1 MKKIT
6 LIFIFLLGCVSS
18 SFAQF
23 SENFDADVTLPAG
36 WSVINGGDANTW
48 TIQLPGTGAAHSG
61 SNVAEID
68 YDSTTPHD
76 DYLITP
82 QFTVT
87 AGVSNHLN
95 LWAKSRSTFYQ
106 ETFDVLLSTTGT
118 NAADFTEVIAS
129 AVAPGTAWQEFS
141 YALSTYEGQTVY
153 VAFKSTTLDEW
164 QLYIDD
170 VVVDAAAAA
179 IPECATNVSPL
190 DGATDVVSGLVTF
203 EWAPG
208 FGEAATSYD
217 LYYGLTAG
225 NATTLVGNYTTT
237 SVDITVTGFNTVFYW
252 KVIAKNSAGQ
262 AVGCSEWS
270 FTTQAA
276 PGYCLNGVLYPAA
289 TYTPTTC
296 NGLAVNEITT
306 AGYAGEYSNVN
317 VTLGQTYTFNSG
329 TTDFIT
335 ISNDLGDTPL
345 AYGPTP
351 LTWVSDRDG
360 VIRFYSHVDDQ
371 CTTES
376 VSRTRSLICGIATC
390 TPATVAFS
398 LVSNC
403 PDATFNAT
411 ADITDLG
418 SATSLTVTDD
428 QGSAPQTV
436 SATGLVSF
444 GPYANGTSVILTVVN
459 DQDASC
465 TIVGTAQTQT
475 VCPPTNDDIANAEA
489 ISCGTLYSGD
499 TTGATLDQANASFYF
514 GVDLD
519 APNVWYTY
527 TGSGFEETITLNL
540 CGSSYDTS
548 VLVFTGTSG
557 NLTAVA
563 GNDDDN
569 TCGTGHTLNSRV
581 SFTSDGT
588 TTYYIVVEGYNPASV
603 GAYTMDVTCA
613 GVTPPAVANQTCA
626 SALSVSVDGSDNN
639 SDNSYG
645 DVSATQPTCDNFGS
659 IQDVWFSF
667 VAPTSGSVDVLAT
680 VGTMTSLNLSS
691 YSGVCGTLAS
701 LGCTSNQTAS
711 ATQSLTGLTAG
722 DTYYVQVWS
731 NAAEQGTFSLRL
743 TDTGLATTSF
753 EATNFKA
760 YPNPVTGLLNLSFN
774 KNITNVAVFNLL
786 GQQILSNNTNSKLTQ
801 IDMSLLSKG
810 TYMVKVTA
818 DNEVKT
824 IKVIKE

>member
-6 LIFIFLLGCVSS
+6 LIFIFLFGCVSS

-23 SENFDADVTLPAG
+23 SENFDADVTVPAG

-48 TIQLPGTGAAHSG
+48 TIQLPGTGTAHSG
-61 SNVAEID
+61 TNVAEID
-68 YDSTTPHD
+68 YDSATPHD

-95 LWAKSRSTFYQ
+95 LWAKSRSTFFQ

-118 NAADFTEVIAS
+118 NDTDFTEVIAS
-129 AVAPGTAWQEFS
+129 GVAPGTAWQEFS
-141 YALSTYEGQTVY
+141 YALSAYEGQTVY
-153 VAFKSTTLDEW
+153 VAFKSTTLDAW

-170 VVVDAAAAA
+170 VVVDAAASA
-179 IPECATNVSPL
+179 IPECASNVSPL
-190 DGATDVVSGLVTF
+190 DGATDVVAGLINF
-203 EWAPG
+203 SWDAG
-208 FGEAATSYD
+208 FGEPATSYD
-217 LYYGLTAG
+217 VYYGLTAG
-225 NATTLVGNYTTT
+225 SANILVGNYTTT
-237 SVDITVTGFNTVFYW
+237 ATDISVTGFNTTFYW
-252 KVIAKNSAGQ
+252 KVIAKNSAGE
-262 AVGCSEWS
+262 AIGCSEWS

-276 PGYCLNGVLYPAA
+276 PGYCLNGDLYPSA

-296 NGLAVNEITT
+296 NGLAVNVITT
-306 AGYAGEYSNVN
+306 GGWAGEYSNVN

-335 ISNDLGDTPL
+335 ISNDLGDTPI
-345 AYGPTP
+345 AFGPTP
-351 LTWVSDRDG
+351 LTWVSDLDG
-360 VIRFYSHVDDQ
+360 VVRFYSHVDDQ
-371 CTTES
+371 CTTET
-376 VSRTRSLICGIATC
+376 VSRTRSVICGIATC
-390 TPATVAFS
+390 SPATVAFS
-398 LVSNC
+398 KVSNC

-418 SATSLTVTDD
+418 SATSITVTDN
-428 QGSAPQTV
+428 QGSASQNV

-444 GPYANGTSVILTVVN
+444 GPFANGTSVILTVTN

-465 TIVGTAQTQT
+465 TVVGTAQTQAA
-475 VCPPTNDDIANAEA
+475 CPALNDDIANAEA
-489 ISCGTLYSGD
+489 ITCGTLYAG
-499 TTGATLDQANASFYF
+499 TTSGATLDQANATLFF

-527 TGSGFEETITLNL
+527 TGSGFEETITLDL

-548 VLVFTGTSG
+548 ILVLTGTPGS
-557 NLTAVA
+557 LTAVA

-569 TCGTGHTLNSRV
+569 TCSSNTLNSKI
-581 SFTSDGT
+581 SFPSDGT
-588 TTYYIVVEGYNPASV
+588 TTYYIAVEGYNAGSV
-603 GAYTMDVTCA
+603 GNYTLNVTCA
-613 GVTPPAVANQTCA
+613 GVTPPAVDNQTCA
-626 SALSVSVDGSDNN
+626 SSLTVAVDGSDNT

-645 DVSATQPTCDNFGS
+645 DSSATQPTCDLFGS

-667 VAPTSGSVDVLAT
+667 VAPTSGSVNVLAT
-680 VGTMTSLNLSS
+680 VGTMTSLNLAS
-691 YSGVCGTLAS
+691 YSGVCGTLTS

-711 ATQSLTGLTAG
+711 AAQSLTGLTAG

-731 NAAEQGTFSLRL
+731 NSAEQGTFALKL
-743 TDTGLATTSF
+743 TDPSLATTSF

-760 YPNPVTGLLNLSFN
+760 YPNPVTGVLNLSFN

-786 GQQILSNNTNSKLTQ
+786 GQQILSNSANSKLTQ
-801 IDMSLLSKG
+801 IDMSPLSKG

-818 DNEVKT
+818 DNQVKT